1 MVACSTC
8 AGAGDDAGNR
18 SEDCDPA
25 KNRNGAVKPVDQT
38 TDSLRL
44 GDDPIDLMTAFSLSS
59 SHGVGGAWE
68 IPPYL
73 ASADTF
79 DGRYGRW

>member
-1 MVACSTC
+1 MTATVPKIETV
-8 AGAGDDAGNR
+8 R
-18 SEDCDPA
+18 
-25 KNRNGAVKPVDQT
+25 VKPVDQPAN
-38 TDSLRL
+38 LRL

-79 DGRYGRW
+79 DGRFGRW